1 MDESDSFHHRDIVID
16 VVGVRSYAM
25 SKKWLRTALMV
36 SALVGGAVIQVDA
49 ETVLYVPQD
58 DRPVSL
64 KYTVE
69 TAEDAGFTVLTH
81 LKI

>member
-1 MDESDSFHHRDIVID
+1 
-16 VVGVRSYAM
+16 M

-69 TAEDAGFTVLTH
+69 TAEDAGFTVLTPPQNLISGKLMPH
-81 LKI
+81 PFS

>member
-1 MDESDSFHHRDIVID
+1 
-16 VVGVRSYAM
+16 M

-69 TAEDAGFTVLTH
+69 TAEDAGFTVLTPPQN
-81 LKI
+81 LISGKTYQGYAEQM